1 VTSVFIR
8 SLKLR
13 NCIPETKIL
22 KERIMWSILV
32 NLSIRILASY
42 TGSPYA
48 QQIVRQVVVDLATE
62 GAKAV
67 PVIIDAVK
75 EAAQDDKLTGRGKF
89 DYVANKVATE
99 TQDVG
104 RSVANSMIDMVY
116 RALKSDPMVPGVQ

>member
-1 VTSVFIR
+1 
-8 SLKLR
+8 
-13 NCIPETKIL
+13 
-22 KERIMWSILV
+22 MWSILV

-48 QQIVRQVVVDLATE
+48 QQIVRQVVVDLATQ